1 MQEFAKI
8 IGFPL
13 ASKVP
18 LLLIVDMCVSTDK
31 ERLKSGQRPL
41 PHDKPMMETQSSRA
55 QFMAHNQES
64 KKPSTI

>member
-1 MQEFAKI
+1 MQEFAKT

-13 ASKVP
+13 ASKGP

-31 ERLKSGQRPL
+31 ERLKSGQSPL
-41 PHDKPMMETQSSRA
+41 PHVKPMIETQTSQT
-55 QFMAHNQES
+55 QFKAHNQES